1 MYIYLTSFGKFGN
14 ILENPTTHLA
24 KDLNKKLQDGY
35 CIDENICIEHIEV
48 VTVSIQDCESAL

>member
-1 MYIYLTSFGKFGN
+1 MLYIYLTSFGKFGN

-24 KDLNKKLQDGY
+24 KDLQKKLKDGY

-48 VTVSIQDCESAL
+48 VTVSI